1 MTKPPPGRGCAGCAV
16 VAAQLVLVAMLFVGA
31 WAEEYFSWDPQH
43 IPGPVGPYIVKM
55 GVVAVVAAVA
65 GVVAGVR
72 GAGAAAY
79 GQAVVVVI
87 TLVAMAVTN
96 AMGESAHEEQH
107 KQECY
112 STSDAV
118 ACADVR

>member
-1 MTKPPPGRGCAGCAV
+1 MTDPPGRGCAGCVV

-31 WAEEYFSWDPQH
+31 WAEEYFSWDPQYV
-43 IPGPVGPYIVKM
+43 PGSVGPYIVKM

-79 GQAVVVVI
+79 RQAVVVVI
-87 TLVAMAVTN
+87 TLIAMAVTN
-96 AMGESAHEEQH
+96 AMGESAHKESH
-107 KQECY
+107 RRECY
-112 STSDAV
+112 STPA
-118 ACADVR
+118 APECADVR